1 MYVCLCHQVT
11 DRQIRSAVEQ
21 GSSSLRDLAT
31 ELKVATCC
39 GKCRPLAESLL
50 EAGAAE
56 TACAIAGRHRS
67 EQPVREQPLHRIT
80 SRPTL
85 RLHG

>member
-21 GSSSLRDLAT
+21 GSSSLHELAA

-56 TACAIAGRHRS
+56 TACAIAGRHHS
-67 EQPVREQPLHRIT
+67 EQPLHRVAA
-80 SRPTL
+80 RPAL